1 MSDAVQTSACVAHK
15 LLRICKETATS
26 VAYPAFIASTY
37 CPIHVAIASSGLE
50 FVSFF
55 VEIANRARELLAFP
69 CASFAT
75 VDRGCILSN
84 THSCQIHEAQTVRTI
99 VALFYAKLR
108 GRNHRVPALAAS

>member
-37 CPIHVAIASSGLE
+37 GPIHVAIASSGLE

-84 THSCQIHEAQTVRTI
+84 TQSCQICEARTFRTI
-99 VALFYAKLR
+99 VALFYLKLR
-108 GRNHRVPALAAS
+108 VPSNRVLAFAAS

>member
-1 MSDAVQTSACVAHK
+1 MSDAVHTSACVAHK

-37 CPIHVAIASSGLE
+37 GPIHNMSVLE

-55 VEIANRARELLAFP
+55 VAIANRARELLVFP

-75 VDRGCILSN
+75 VDRGCILTN
-84 THSCQIHEAQTVRTI
+84 THSCQIHEAQTLRTI
-99 VALFYAKLR
+99 VALFYSKLR
-108 GRNHRVPALAAS
+108 GRSHRVPALAAS